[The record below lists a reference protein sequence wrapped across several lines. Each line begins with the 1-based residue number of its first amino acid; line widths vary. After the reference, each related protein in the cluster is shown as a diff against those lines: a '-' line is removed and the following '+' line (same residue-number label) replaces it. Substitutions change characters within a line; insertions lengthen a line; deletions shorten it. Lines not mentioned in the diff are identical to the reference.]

1 MTSSAMLLSITASCS
16 GIHQSSDVSPLF
28 QVIKTKIH
36 AVETRKYR
44 SPLINTA
51 LLTILASCGF
61 SAAMRSKI
69 SDGLQ
74 KVVSTI
80 RAVMTA
86 EMIVAGYEKTGQFP
100 VDFAVTMRQST
111 YTFTLLEWAT
121 MTANLDAAADRFCLA
136 GELTEAEMNDLQ
148 IPSVAE
154 SQRNKKPKDQ
164 RLLHH
169 FSTSTS
175 RSGRT
180 NPNSNGVRRQPSA
193 ATTPRFR
200 SPQNFLCR
208 LLRSCIVY

>member
-1 MTSSAMLLSITASCS
+1 MFQQQDLLDVFSYALIDFGKIAASCS

-28 QVIKTKIH
+28 RAIKTKIH

-51 LLTILASCGF
+51 LVTILASCGF
-61 SAAMRSKI
+61 SVAIRSKI

-121 MTANLDAAADRFCLA
+121 MTANLDAAADRFRLA
-136 GELTEAEMNDLQ
+136 GELTEAEMDDLQ

-164 RLLHH
+164 RLLHQQ
-169 FSTSTS
+169 
-175 RSGRT
+175 RAVIM
-180 NPNSNGVRRQPSA
+180 NSVDCVA
-193 ATTPRFR
+193 K
-200 SPQNFLCR
+200 
-208 LLRSCIVY
+208 